1 MKDIFNRKNRLR
13 LWVILFVIGTS
24 LISSCSKEKDTPP
37 SKSHK
42 IIFKATVSDGSTI
55 SNTVYGVDTD
65 ITTQSSLSGESWAS
79 DEIIAPAGSINA
91 NVSIQ
96 ALGQDADAT
105 LTVQIYVDGEL
116 KKEGKSMGEILVA
129 QANYR
134 F

>member
-1 MKDIFNRKNRLR
+1 MKNIFNCKNRLG
-13 LWVILFVIGTS
+13 LWVILFVIGAG
-24 LISSCSKEKDTPP
+24 LISSCSKDKDTPS

-55 SNTVYGVDTD
+55 SDAVYGVDTD
-65 ITTQSSLSGESWAS
+65 ITTETSLSGESWTS

-96 ALGQDADAT
+96 AMGQDADAT
-105 LTVQIYVDGEL
+105 LTVQIYVDGAL
-116 KKEGKSMGEILVA
+116 KKEGKSTGEILVA
-129 QANYR
+129 EANYR